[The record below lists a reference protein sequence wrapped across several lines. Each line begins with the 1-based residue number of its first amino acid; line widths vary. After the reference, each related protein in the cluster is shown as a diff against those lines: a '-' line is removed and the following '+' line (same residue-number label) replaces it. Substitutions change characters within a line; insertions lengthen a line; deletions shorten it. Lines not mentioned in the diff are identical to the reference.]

1 MQTVSSMRAL
11 ILVDGFHT
19 EGLMAA
25 LTRVLSLD
33 SAELLLLYVQG
44 PGPRAGLDLVRRRPG
59 GHRLPPLRE
68 RELAQ
73 AELEGSAN
81 ALAEAEK
88 LAHPLSNNV
97 ESIQV
102 TGEPG
107 RAVCD
112 VASRQG
118 VDLIVIRAG
127 SRDQPRV
134 GPGSLGPTARFVADH
149 RPCPVLLLRGV
160 RNPRP

>member
-1 MQTVSSMRAL
+1 MRRLGSMRVL

-19 EGLMAA
+19 KQLMTS
-25 LTRVLSLD
+25 LTRLVNLD
-33 SAELLLLYVQG
+33 HFELLLVYVQG
-44 PGPRAGLDLVRRRPG
+44 PAPRAGLDLVRRRPG
-59 GHRLPPLRE
+59 RHGLPPLRE

-73 AELEGSAN
+73 AELEESAN

-88 LAHPLSNNV
+88 LAHPLSRNV

-107 RAVCD
+107 HAVCD
-112 VASRQG
+112 IASRQG
-118 VDLIVIRAG
+118 AELIVMRAG
-127 SRDQPRV
+127 GRDQPRI

-149 RPCPVLLLRGV
+149 SPCPVLLLRGS
-160 RNPRP
+160 P